1 LDVVCYAG
9 RGFCDGAIPFQ
20 SSSTE
25 RGVSEYNLE
34 TLGKRK
40 ICHFR
45 YMMAVVEF
53 LVKVENTNFEVS
65 LSFPNIFTAVQ
76 TLQERPVSVE
86 NHHLVS
92 NQVLD
97 TNTVKNQN

>member
-1 LDVVCYAG
+1 M
-9 RGFCDGAIPFQ
+9 
-20 SSSTE
+20 S
-25 RGVSEYNLE
+25 
-34 TLGKRK
+34 
-40 ICHFR
+40 
-45 YMMAVVEF
+45 VVES

-86 NHHLVS
+86 NHQLIVRHHLVS

-97 TNTVKNQN
+97 TNIVKNQN